1 MNFDNQKALQE
12 EDAYLDQTARSD
24 IDEKINQLMIENIG
38 LKKSLQELEKLQQVK
53 DNRIFELEQCLKSAD
68 EKNIA
73 LEEEVESIKG
83 SKKVIETFLSLDAAQ
98 TALNIKNEIKDEA
111 AKEFLEAYK
120 RDLLPVIVKDYRDYI
135 DEEIKKLGQ
144 QMANRKL
151 SGNESDR

>member
-1 MNFDNQKALQE
+1 MNFNNQKALQE

-24 IDEKINQLMIENIG
+24 SDEKLSQLTIENIG

-53 DNRIFELEQCLKSAD
+53 DKRILELEQRLKSAD

-111 AKEFLEAYK
+111 AEEFLEAYK
-120 RDLLPVIVKDYRDYI
+120 RDLLPSIVMGYKKYI
-135 DEEIKKLGQ
+135 DEEIKKLAQ
-144 QMANRKL
+144 RMANRT
-151 SGNESDR
+151 ETIRT

>member
-1 MNFDNQKALQE
+1 MSFDNQKALQE
-12 EDAYLDQTARSD
+12 EDAYLDQSAGSD
-24 IDEKINQLMIENIG
+24 PDEKINQLMIENIG

-83 SKKVIETFLSLDAAQ
+83 SKKVIETFLSLDTAQ

-135 DEEIKKLGQ
+135 DKEIKKLGQ

-151 SGNESDR
+151 SGNDSDR

>member
-151 SGNESDR
+151 SGNEPDR